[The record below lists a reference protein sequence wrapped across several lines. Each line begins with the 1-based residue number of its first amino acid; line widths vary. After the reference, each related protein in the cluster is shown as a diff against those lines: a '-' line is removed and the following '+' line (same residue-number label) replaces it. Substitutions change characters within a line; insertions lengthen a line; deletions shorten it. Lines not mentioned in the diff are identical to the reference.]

1 MCSSDLEIVDE
12 SDAPLPPGT
21 AGRLRCRGPGL
32 GSAPS
37 DDATRT
43 ELVRNG
49 WHYPGEIARLDQER
63 FLYVLGR
70 ESEVIIRAGAKI
82 HPGEIE
88 AVLLAHPGVAE
99 AAVAGVRLPSDNEET
114 IAAFVTAKSRLD
126 LGDVLAH
133 CRARLTSYKEI
144 GRAHV

>member
-1 MCSSDLEIVDE
+1 MLFRS
-12 SDAPLPPGT
+12 
-21 AGRLRCRGPGL
+21 
-32 GSAPS
+32 
-37 DDATRT
+37 

-133 CRARLTSYKEI
+133 CRARLTSYKVPRQLRLVASMPRSI
-144 GRAHV
+144 AGKVDKRALVGQFSADDPARSEES